1 MRKFKKVFKSE
12 NTSFSRFEKR
22 FNSDEKGNFRDFRN
36 FRDFNNY
43 KNIKNSKRKSCRAI
57 VLDFKT
63 VKKNLFIGF
72 WGISLMTVGI
82 SYADKLP
89 ENMYKISP
97 LIINEAMPI
106 MKTVN
111 STNTLA
117 SDINNGIGHIFKFFI
132 GFVPGNAETI
142 INAVIPT
149 VFGTSKN
156 DTVSITDNYSDNKSN
171 SDLKSNNA
179 SEKKFDKKSDSDA
192 IKFAKEQSEDK
203 QEGDNI
209 EEIPE
214 GKRAPIKTINAAQ
227 KSENSVGNETSYS
240 IDING
245 MLTDTPKIDMSAN
258 GPKILIT
265 HTHATE
271 AYAPDKA
278 EFYDVSA
285 SDRNRDSLKNVVAVG
300 DVMAETF
307 KANGIEV
314 IHDTVLH
321 DEPSFNGSYAHSL
334 AQVEEYLKKYPSIQ
348 IVFDVHRDSIVYD
361 DKTKARTA
369 TDIEGKSAAQ
379 LMFVVG
385 TDEKGLYNP
394 DWRANMSA
402 ALHFQKVIYDKYPT
416 LMRHI
421 NLRRERFNGHTTKAS
436 MIIETGTSG
445 NSLEEAKYAISLA
458 AERISAY
465 LKTL

>member
-12 NTSFSRFEKR
+12 NTSFSGFEK
-22 FNSDEKGNFRDFRN
+22 NGKSVEKSNFSN
-36 FRDFNNY
+36 F
-43 KNIKNSKRKSCRAI
+43 KNFKNSKSSERRSCRAI

-63 VKKNLFIGF
+63 VKKNLFIGLL
-72 WGISLMTVGI
+72 GISLMTVGV

-89 ENMYKISP
+89 ENMYKVSP
-97 LIINEAMPI
+97 LIINDAMPI
-106 MKTVN
+106 LKTLN

-117 SDINNGIGHIFKFFI
+117 GDINNGIGYVFKFFV
-132 GFVPGNAETI
+132 GFIPGDAETI
-142 INAVIPT
+142 INAAIPT
-149 VFGTSKN
+149 VFGSSKN
-156 DTVSITDNYSDNKSN
+156 DLISITDNYSDNKSN
-171 SDLKSNNA
+171 SDSKSDNT
-179 SEKKFDKKSDSDA
+179 SDKKFDKKSDSDA
-192 IKFAKEQSEDK
+192 IKFAKEQSGDGQEEYNVED
-203 QEGDNI
+203 
-209 EEIPE
+209 IPE

-227 KSENSVGNETSYS
+227 KAENSVGNETSYS

-245 MLTDTPKIDMSAN
+245 MLTEVPKIDMSKK
-258 GPKILIT
+258 GPVILIT

-285 SDRNRDSLKNVVAVG
+285 SDRNRDSSKNVVAVG

-369 TDIEGKSAAQ
+369 TDIDGKSAAQ

-394 DWRANMSA
+394 DWRSNMSA
-402 ALHFQKVIYDKYPT
+402 ALHFQKEISDKYPG

-458 AERISAY
+458 AERIAAY